1 VTRRSQIFAGIALAS
16 VVGAAAH
23 VGLAEQNT
31 QPAEAVAGAKPT
43 TPLPLAGGAIPGPP
57 FLVFTR
63 QSGSPDGKDSSLG
76 VAPLSDLKS
85 PHFDEAI
92 RCDRV
97 DMSGGRGV
105 CLSRR
110 GRFSVQYFA
119 VLFDASF
126 KPVGE
131 LEIAGIPSRV
141 QVSPSGRYAG
151 TTVFVA
157 GHGYTDGNFSTRAS
171 ILDLESRRW
180 LIEDMETLAVRRDGR
195 TIRDIDFNFWGV
207 TFAKDERTYYA
218 TLGTGG
224 KTFLVRG
231 DLQTRVVEVIEDD
244 LECPSLSPDDAR
256 VAFKHR
262 TSTGPGPMT
271 WQVWVLDLKT
281 RARHPLAETRNV
293 DDQVQW
299 LDDDD
304 VLYSLPGSKAAVM
317 DTWVV
322 PADGSGTPELFLP
335 ASYSAGVVRR

>member
-1 VTRRSQIFAGIALAS
+1 MLPRAG
-16 VVGAAAH
+16 
-23 VGLAEQNT
+23 T
-31 QPAEAVAGAKPT
+31 
-43 TPLPLAGGAIPGPP
+43 AILDPP
-57 FLVFTR
+57 FLVFAR

-76 VAPLSDLKS
+76 VARVSDLEA
-85 PHFDEAI
+85 PRFEEAI

-97 DMSGGRGV
+97 HMSGGRGV

-126 KPVGE
+126 KTVGE
-131 LEIAGIPSRV
+131 LEIAGTPSRV
-141 QVSPSGRYAG
+141 QVSPAGRYAG

-157 GHGYTDGNFSTRAS
+157 GHGYTDGKFSTRAS
-171 ILDLESRRW
+171 ILDLETRRW

-195 TIRDIDFNFWGV
+195 TLRDIDFNFWGV

-218 TLGTGG
+218 TLGTGD

-231 DLQTRVVEVIEDD
+231 DIQTRAVEVIEDD
-244 LECPSLSPDDAR
+244 VECPSLSPDDER

-262 TSTGPGPMT
+262 TSIGSGPVT
-271 WQVWVLDLKT
+271 WQVWVLDLET
-281 RARHPLAETRNV
+281 RTRHPIAETRSV

-299 LDDDD
+299 LDDDN
-304 VLYSLPGSKAAVM
+304 VLYSLPGAKPAVM

-322 PADGSGTPELFLP
+322 PADGSGTPRLFLP
-335 ASYSAGVVRR
+335 SSYSAALVRR

>member
-1 VTRRSQIFAGIALAS
+1 MTRRSQLFAAIALAC
-16 VVGAAAH
+16 VAGAAAY
-23 VGLAEQNT
+23 VRLTMRSDQAT
-31 QPAEAVAGAKPT
+31 EAVAGSEQT
-43 TPLPLAGGAIPGPP
+43 SLLPLVGSAIPDPP
-57 FLVFTR
+57 FLVFAR
-63 QSGSPDGKDSSLG
+63 QSGSPDGRDSSLG
-76 VAPLSDLKS
+76 VVPVSDLKAPRFEES
-85 PHFDEAI
+85 I

-97 DMSGGRGV
+97 HMSGGRGV

-126 KPVGE
+126 KTAGE
-131 LEIAGIPSRV
+131 LEIAGTPSRV

-157 GHGYTDGNFSTRAS
+157 GHAYTDGKFSTRAS
-171 ILDLESRRW
+171 ILDLETRRW
-180 LIEDMETLAVRRDGR
+180 LIEDLETLAVRRDGR

-231 DLQTRVVEVIEDD
+231 DLHTRAVEVIEDD
-244 LECPSLSPDDAR
+244 IECPSLSPDDRR

-262 TSTGPGPMT
+262 TSAGPGPMT
-271 WQVWVLDLKT
+271 WQVWVLDLET

-304 VLYSLPGSKAAVM
+304 VLYSLPGAKPALM

-322 PADGSGTPELFLP
+322 PADGSGTPRLFLP
-335 ASYSAGVVRR
+335 SSYSAGVVRR